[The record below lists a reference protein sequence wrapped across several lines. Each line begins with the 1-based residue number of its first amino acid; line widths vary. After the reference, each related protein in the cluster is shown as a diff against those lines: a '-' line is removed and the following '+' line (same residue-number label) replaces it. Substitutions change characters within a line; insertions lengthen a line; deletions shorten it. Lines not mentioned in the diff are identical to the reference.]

1 MGSRRWPGSIP
12 RAARPAAPGSPPP
25 PSGSPGGAQGRLGQG
40 LPRGSAASAL
50 MNTSRGASALRG
62 LCPKDGTAAL
72 SPYPHLHAFPHRCAH
87 LEGNPQALT
96 CSKSQPATVLQGWDL
111 ERVLTS
117 PGGSLCRRF
126 QVLVRP
132 PTLRVSP
139 PPRGGHPGGLPPDH
153 VSHRKNL
160 EQSDPVQQKPHT

>member
-50 MNTSRGASALRG
+50 MNTSRGASVLRG

-72 SPYPHLHAFPHRCAH
+72 SPYPHLHALPHRCAH
-87 LEGNPQALT
+87 LEGNPRAITLLQIPASHGASGMGPRTCAHITWGLIVPPFPSLGEAPDPVCLTTFPGEDTQA
-96 CSKSQPATVLQGWDL
+96 A
-111 ERVLTS
+111 S
-117 PGGSLCRRF
+117 PQTTFFIGR
-126 QVLVRP
+126 
-132 PTLRVSP
+132 TW
-139 PPRGGHPGGLPPDH
+139 
-153 VSHRKNL
+153 
-160 EQSDPVQQKPHT
+160 SDPVQQKPHT